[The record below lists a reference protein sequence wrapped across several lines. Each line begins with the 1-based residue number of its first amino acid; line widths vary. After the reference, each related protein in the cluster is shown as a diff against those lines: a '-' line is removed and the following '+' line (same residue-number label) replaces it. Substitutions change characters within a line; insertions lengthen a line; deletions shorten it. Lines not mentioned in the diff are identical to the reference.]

1 MLNAVWRF
9 RCPAHGGQEAEGGDR
24 RGCGGGALALGGQ
37 GELMGWH
44 LGLGGMSVV
53 FRQQSVSL
61 FPNSPKEG
69 GSGHISADH
78 STLSNE
84 NLKHTAAPTL
94 RLSLP
99 APYGSV
105 LLVATGLDAVATG
118 PVAPISSRS
127 AAVAAPDLAAAIADD
142 FATAL

>member
-1 MLNAVWRF
+1 
-9 RCPAHGGQEAEGGDR
+9 
-24 RGCGGGALALGGQ
+24 
-37 GELMGWH
+37 MGWH

-69 GSGHISADH
+69 GSGHIYTT
-78 STLSNE
+78 TLSNE